1 MHTGFGGDVR
11 MGRTSI
17 KNKLMLSFLALL
29 LIVIVVISVVNWVAT
44 DFMLSQ
50 AISTALALAAGIV
63 FGGIFSKSLVNRL
76 NSLSDAAREV
86 SHGDL
91 SREIPLLS
99 RDEVRD
105 LEEIFAKMVD
115 DLRSMISEMKNV
127 SIQIQQTN
135 RNLLDLVKKI
145 VKRGE
150 EIDNLTKSIAKGSEE
165 QTLIVK
171 KTAVSLDNGLNQMD
185 EMVKQLSETVSKAN
199 EARLQAEIGEK
210 KASQTANHLE
220 EVLKQMSEHTQPMFR
235 LANKIEKIKMVIKIM
250 DDIAQKTDLLSLNAS
265 IEATRAGEMG
275 KGFALVADE
284 IRSMAEN
291 SKRSS
296 QDIKKMVEDI
306 LDDNKIVTIALTK
319 SQEGINK
326 GRETI
331 RSILN
336 TFSETLTDVKDISS
350 AIKQVEEVTGKQVRQ
365 MRSLSGHF
373 QELSRLADK
382 NFISTQ
388 KTTVATKNQ
397 IDDIVKI
404 ARAMKSLTS
413 LSDKMMLTQ
422 QRFKLSAAQQP
433 ASEAAL
439 GTIPETALD

>member
-1 MHTGFGGDVR
+1 

-17 KNKLMLSFLALL
+17 KNKLILSFLALL
-29 LIVIVVISVVNWVAT
+29 LIVMVVIGVINRITT
-44 DFMLSQ
+44 DFLLSQ

-63 FGGIFSKSLVNRL
+63 FGGIFSKSLVTRL
-76 NSLSDAAREV
+76 NILSNVAREV

-127 SIQIQQTN
+127 AIQIQQTN
-135 RNLLDLVKKI
+135 RSLLDFVKKI

-150 EIDNLTKSIAKGSEE
+150 EIDQLTKSIAKGSEE
-165 QTLIVK
+165 QTLIVQ
-171 KTAVSLDNGLNQMD
+171 KTAISLDNGLNQMD
-185 EMVKQLSETVSKAN
+185 EMVKQSSETVSKAN
-199 EARLQAEIGEK
+199 EARLQAEIGEN
-210 KASQTANHLE
+210 KASQTVKHLE

-235 LANKIEKIKMVIKIM
+235 LANKVEKIKKVINIM

-284 IRSMAEN
+284 IRGMAEN

-306 LDDNKIVTIALTK
+306 LEDSKAATIALTK
-319 SQEGINK
+319 TQEGINR
-326 GRETI
+326 GHETI

-350 AIKQVEEVTGKQVRQ
+350 AIKEVEEVTGKQVIQ
-365 MRSLSGHF
+365 MRNLSGHF
-373 QELSRLADK
+373 QELSGLADK

-397 IDDIVKI
+397 IDDIVRI
-404 ARAMKSLTS
+404 AKSMRSLTA
-413 LSDKMMLTQ
+413 LSEKMMLTQ
-422 QRFKLSAAQQP
+422 QRFKLSAARQP

-439 GTIPETALD
+439 ESESNTDLD

>member
-1 MHTGFGGDVR
+1 

-17 KNKLMLSFLALL
+17 KNKLILSFLALL
-29 LIVIVVISVVNWVAT
+29 LIVMVVISVVNWIAT
-44 DFMLSQ
+44 DFLLSQ
-50 AISTALALAAGIV
+50 TISTALALAAGVV

-86 SHGDL
+86 SRGDL
-91 SREIPLLS
+91 SREIPVLS
-99 RDEVRD
+99 RDEVHD

-115 DLRSMISEMKNV
+115 DLRGMISEMKNV
-127 SIQIQQTN
+127 SIRIQQTN
-135 RNLLDLVKKI
+135 TNLLDLVKMI

-150 EIDNLTKSIAKGSEE
+150 EIDQLTSSIAKGSEE
-165 QTLIVK
+165 QTLIVQ
-171 KTAVSLDNGLNQMD
+171 KTTVSLDNGLNQMD
-185 EMVKQLSETVSKAN
+185 EMVKQSSETVSKAN
-199 EARLQAEIGEK
+199 KARLQAEIGEK
-210 KASQTANHLE
+210 KASQTANYLE
-220 EVLKQMSEHTQPMFR
+220 EVLKQMSENTKPMFR
-235 LANKIEKIKMVIKIM
+235 LASKVEKIRKIVNIM

-291 SKRSS
+291 SKHSS

-306 LDDNKIVTIALTK
+306 LEDNKTVAIALTK

-326 GRETI
+326 GRGTI

-350 AIKQVEEVTGKQVRQ
+350 AIKEVEEVTGKQVKQ

-388 KTTVATKNQ
+388 KTTVASKNQ
-397 IDDIVKI
+397 IDDIVRI
-404 ARAMKSLTS
+404 AKAMKSLTA

-422 QRFKLSAAQQP
+422 QRFKLSAAQKP

-439 GTIPETALD
+439 ETIAETDTD